1 MNRVLR
7 SVSISDEPVTISI
20 LSENSE
26 TETFEGGGEAEA
38 PDEPTAED
46 EDPSSEDEGA
56 SSQSETEDS
65 EQPEES
71 EESEQSEEQADAVPE
86 PPEGDDETGEIDGDQ
101 LIGLEEVAESQLEEP
116 EPEAQ
121 PASAMDIEKQVEA
134 RLEEFEARF
143 QQEKED
149 AYHAGF
155 EDGTNE
161 GTKQG
166 LAQSTDEIERFSDLV
181 ASLPVQWKDAVK
193 NYDAAVLDLAI
204 HLARRIVGSAV
215 EIDESIILQA
225 VHDCLGYVEDKT
237 KVIIRVNPDDLE
249 AVRRHRNDWLESL
262 ESIDH
267 LLIESDPTVTRGG
280 CVVETP
286 IGDVDAQIEERL
298 DRVRNALLEDL
309 RKDTG
314 ETQ

>member
-121 PASAMDIEKQVEA
+121 PASAMNIEKQVEA

-143 QQEKED
+143 PQEK
-149 AYHAGF
+149 
-155 EDGTNE
+155 
-161 GTKQG
+161 
-166 LAQSTDEIERFSDLV
+166 
-181 ASLPVQWKDAVK
+181 
-193 NYDAAVLDLAI
+193 
-204 HLARRIVGSAV
+204 
-215 EIDESIILQA
+215 
-225 VHDCLGYVEDKT
+225 
-237 KVIIRVNPDDLE
+237 
-249 AVRRHRNDWLESL
+249 
-262 ESIDH
+262 
-267 LLIESDPTVTRGG
+267 
-280 CVVETP
+280 
-286 IGDVDAQIEERL
+286 
-298 DRVRNALLEDL
+298 
-309 RKDTG
+309 
-314 ETQ
+314 

>member
-26 TETFEGGGEAEA
+26 TEAFGGGGEAEA

-204 HLARRIVGSAV
+204 HLARRIVGSAA